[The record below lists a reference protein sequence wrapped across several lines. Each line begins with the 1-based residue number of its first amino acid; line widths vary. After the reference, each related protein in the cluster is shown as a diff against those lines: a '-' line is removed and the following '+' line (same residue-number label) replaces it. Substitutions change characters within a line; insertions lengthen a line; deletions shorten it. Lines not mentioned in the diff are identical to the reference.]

1 MDFFSY
7 IKQNNANTNKQ
18 AKKEDKKI
26 KKNKRKNDS
35 YNIDHNMSYENNT
48 NFSENNEDNISSNY
62 NTNINQN
69 SYSNR
74 LNNQNININQNNNN
88 YNRINYNHSFPTQ
101 IQTLDSQCISQYD
114 KEEEEE
120 EDEKEENENN
130 KENETKENED
140 KKKCS
145 LDDHKEIDAT
155 IYCQECKVYMCIKCE
170 KVHSGLLKN
179 HHSYSLDK
187 NINEIFTGLCTKP
200 NHSMNLDYYC
210 KTHNQL
216 CCAAC
221 IAKIRNKGNGV
232 HKNCKVFD
240 ISKIKNKKKNALK
253 QNFTYL
259 EELSKKLEPSINELK
274 TIFEKINEAKENL
287 KTKVQKIFT
296 KIRNELNEREDK
308 LFIEIDKKFQELFFN
323 EKFVKES
330 EKLTNLVKISLE
342 KGKIKEN
349 EWEDETKLNK
359 LINNCIN
366 LENTIKNIN
375 EVYDKIN
382 IYNINKELEIEFIPK
397 DEVIEQKIEEDIRQF
412 GGLEVKDNKHKDIQ
426 ENIINDNQYWNM
438 NREEDK
444 KEEDKKEKEIS
455 EGEH

>member
-359 LINNCIN
+359 LINNCII

-412 GGLEVKDNKHKDIQ
+412 GGLEVKDINHKNIQ
-426 ENIINDNQYWNM
+426 ENIKIVDLELMESSQNENENKKDQNESYQNQYY
-438 NREEDK
+438 
-444 KEEDKKEKEIS
+444 
-455 EGEH
+455 